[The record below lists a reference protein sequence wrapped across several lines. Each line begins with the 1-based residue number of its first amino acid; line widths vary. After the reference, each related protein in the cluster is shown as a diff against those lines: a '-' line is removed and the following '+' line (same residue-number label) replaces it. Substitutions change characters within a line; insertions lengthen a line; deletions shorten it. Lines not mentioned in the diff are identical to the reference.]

1 MCSYEPSTTDR
12 YVPIASD
19 DRARAPHKSQKD
31 ATASPAPKPSRANGA
46 DRGTEAD
53 RRREL
58 SVLSTL
64 PTTLPRLP
72 TAYCRAG
79 GQRLFM
85 RIREYGVGRD
95 GWDSRDGPTRMD
107 GSGHSPS

>member
-31 ATASPAPKPSRANGA
+31 ATASPAPKPSRAGA

-72 TAYCRAG
+72 TTYCRAG
-79 GQRLFM
+79 VERLC
-85 RIREYGVGRD
+85 G
-95 GWDSRDGPTRMD
+95 
-107 GSGHSPS
+107 